1 MTTTTRSTRPHFT
14 STTDSTALHV
24 VRRSKIQGRGVFAR
38 RPIATRTRI
47 IEYTGE
53 RITHAESDR
62 RYLDGE
68 MARHHTFL
76 FTLNRRTVIDGAVAG
91 NDARYINHSC
101 APNCEAVIEKGRIWI
116 EATRDIARGEELA
129 YDYQYERDGSETPE
143 DEALYACGCGA
154 VGCRGTILAPPKPER
169 AAPVHAKSRHA
180 DHVVG

>member
-1 MTTTTRSTRPHFT
+1 MTTATRSTRLRFT
-14 STTDSTALHV
+14 SVTEPAALHI

-38 RPIATRTRI
+38 VAITARTRI
-47 IEYTGE
+47 IEYAGE
-53 RITHAESDR
+53 HISHAESDR

-76 FTLNRRTVIDGAVAG
+76 FTLNRRTVIDGAVSG

-101 APNCEAVIEKGRIWI
+101 APNCEAVIEQGRIWI

-154 VGCRGTILAPPKPER
+154 AGCRGTILAPTTPAR
-169 AAPVHAKSRHA
+169 TAPVHAKARHA
-180 DHVVG
+180 DHIVG